1 MFINNKV
8 FEDVRLV
15 RVGVI
20 MNSRCRIR
28 RIIDRGIILYSVYSD
43 RGINLKFEEERRG
56 YLKWWIYLERNKKEV
71 LDISCLNNIMLI

>member
-1 MFINNKV
+1 MNLFINNKV

-56 YLKWWIYLERNKKEV
+56 YLK
-71 LDISCLNNIMLI
+71 